1 MRLLSDVK
9 TLYHLAVKPVRGDN
23 HAARLESF
31 YAAQAPGY
39 DGFRQR
45 LLQGRRELWDAIPIP
60 RGGTWVDMGGGTG
73 QNIEYLGT
81 RLRELRKLYVV
92 DLCEPLLAIAK
103 QRIHRNGWR
112 NVELVTA
119 DVSGPRAPSLRTPVA
134 RTLLHVPGPPQIK
147 RLKGMDGP

>member
-134 RTLLHVPGPPQIK
+134 RTLLHVPRPPHSQ
-147 RLKGMDGP
+147 R